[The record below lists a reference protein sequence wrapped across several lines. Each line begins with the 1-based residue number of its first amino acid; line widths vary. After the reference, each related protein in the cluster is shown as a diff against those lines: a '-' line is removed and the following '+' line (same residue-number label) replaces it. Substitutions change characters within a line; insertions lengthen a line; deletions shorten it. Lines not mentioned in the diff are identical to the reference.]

1 MKKCMI
7 LFALLMGCLWAK
19 AQSVVPQVNENV
31 ELMSILSRMAGF
43 QEYHMDMAGQYIKDM
58 DSYFKDNTVHPAVGY
73 MQALRN
79 KYGISF
85 DAVMSMAI
93 HLDNRNG
100 TLSLIEEEIPTLD
113 KRWKEV
119 DKGEFLSHLNNFYK
133 ETKFNAFFKAHK
145 SLYEKG
151 IKSYQDNVVNHF
163 DIDWYPRFYGKLDK
177 AYKPEEIRNEL
188 LEQMQ
193 RNFRWM
199 PELVNVLRK
208 YEKKQ
213 AKYSNFENFYPNVI
227 SFFKEYA
234 QKENDR
240 FEAIK

>member
-151 IKSYQDNVVNHF
+151 IKSYQDNVINHF
-163 DIDWYPRFYGKLDK
+163 DIDWYPRFYG
-177 AYKPEEIRNEL
+177 NEPQ
-188 LEQMQ
+188 EV
-193 RNFRWM
+193 FR
-199 PELVNVLRK
+199 
-208 YEKKQ
+208 
-213 AKYSNFENFYPNVI
+213 
-227 SFFKEYA
+227 
-234 QKENDR
+234 
-240 FEAIK
+240 

>member
-1 MKKCMI
+1 MI

-58 DSYFKDNTVHPAVGY
+58 DSYFKDNTAHPAVGY

-100 TLSLIEEEIPTLD
+100 TLSLIEEDVPTLD
-113 KRWKEV
+113 KRWMEV

-151 IKSYQDNVVNHF
+151 IKSYQDNIINHF
-163 DIDWYPRFYGKLDK
+163 DIDWYPRFYGNEPQEVLSRKRNGDIQMNRIWQILSGMP
-177 AYKPEEIRNEL
+177 YKPDSNCMLMTVTNIKTEIL
-188 LEQMQ
+188 
-193 RNFRWM
+193 FR
-199 PELVNVLRK
+199 
-208 YEKKQ
+208 
-213 AKYSNFENFYPNVI
+213 
-227 SFFKEYA
+227 
-234 QKENDR
+234 QK
-240 FEAIK
+240 IY

>member
-100 TLSLIEEEIPTLD
+100 TLSLMEEDVPTLD
-113 KRWKEV
+113 KRWMEV

-199 PELVNVLRK
+199 PELVSLLRK
-208 YEKKQ
+208 YEKEQ

>member
-100 TLSLIEEEIPTLD
+100 TLSLIEEDVPTLD
-113 KRWKEV
+113 KRWMEV

-199 PELVNVLRK
+199 PELVSLLRK